1 MCSLASL
8 LANVVLSFIPSR
20 RADGTLVVV
29 GSNVVGRLSWPAVG
43 PVCAFL
49 YYFEAYS
56 ASLTYAGGLKAQQCS
71 ECFES
76 TQCMVVS
83 VLQGAHTLCAGFPNF
98 ACFQPEARELSS
110 SVGSLLGVNSV
121 GEFPHFHE
129 SHLSNTTVSKL
140 LIRFET

>member
-1 MCSLASL
+1 MC
-8 LANVVLSFIPSR
+8 PR
-20 RADGTLVVV
+20 QVV
-29 GSNVVGRLSWPAVG
+29 GEHRSQFYSQPARGRDSCCCRIQCRLSWPAVG

-49 YYFEAYS
+49 YYFEACS

-83 VLQGAHTLCAGFPNF
+83 ILQGAHTLCAGFPNF

-121 GEFPHFHE
+121 GELPHFHE
-129 SHLSNTTVSKL
+129 SHLSNTAVSKL
-140 LIRFET
+140 STKFET